1 MNIYKCSYN
10 NYIMPYNNLPK
21 SKWIKM
27 EHCVKEIKEKGE
39 KDLNPYAVCHKSI
52 MCKHKGVSNEKYER
66 NE

>member
-1 MNIYKCSYN
+1 
-10 NYIMPYNNLPK
+10 MPYNNLPK